1 MMLAG
6 PTLRVVPVTTHIPLR
21 DVPDLLTIER
31 IVAKGRA
38 AIRGLQR
45 QFGIDEP
52 RLAVA
57 GLNPHAGE
65 DGALGPRGDRHHRA
79 GDRAAARGGL

>member
-6 PTLRVVPVTTHIPLR
+6 PTLRTVPVTTHVPLR
-21 DVPDLLTIER
+21 EVPDLLSTEL
-31 IVAKGRA
+31 IVAQGRD
-38 AIRGLQR
+38 RHPRRCSR
-45 QFGIDEP
+45 QFGIDRP

-65 DGALGPRGDRHHRA
+65 NGALGREEMR
-79 GDRAAARGGL
+79 